1 MKLKELLED
10 VFKDGEKKPYNIPS
24 SVGNI
29 NLIGLKNYTLYGED
43 ELSDIKEKLLEC
55 EEFSEV
61 TELEFMSTPI
71 ISVDGNPLMAQ
82 SFKINDGVRLMGK
95 GYLLSVMLSPE
106 MYDPNKVNQPVK
118 DGACITP
125 TFYNPETFEPTK
137 KIVLTYSPER
147 PANEMG
153 SEELIRQE
161 LHDLLDKVFDN
172 PEEYAVKGERGVL
185 VRGVFEVANTPESG
199 TKVQN
204 LSGIINKQ
212 NNTQDHFLV
221 FYIKK
226 IDEKN
231 IRLEKKVI
239 PIEKKELY
247 LQKFKEDL
255 VPTEEEINNFLEE
268 NK

>member
-10 VFKDGEKKPYNIPS
+10 VFKDGEINPYDTLS
-24 SVGNI
+24 S
-29 NLIGLKNYTLYGED
+29 IGIKNYTLYGEK
-43 ELSDIKEKLLEC
+43 ELSVIKEKLLDC

-61 TELEFMSTPI
+61 TELELVSTPV
-71 ISVDGNPLMAQ
+71 ISVDGNSLMVQ
-82 SFKINDGVRLMGK
+82 SFKISDGVKLMGK
-95 GYLLSVMLSPE
+95 GYLLSVMLSPQ
-106 MYDPNKVNQPVK
+106 MYDPNKVNEPVK

-125 TFYNPETFEPTK
+125 TFYNAETFEPTK

-172 PEEYAVKGERGVL
+172 PEEYVVKGERGVL
-185 VRGVFEVANTPESG
+185 VRGIFEVANTPGSG

-212 NNTQDHFLV
+212 NSIPDHFLV
-221 FYIKK
+221 FYLKK
-226 IDEKN
+226 VDEKN

-247 LQKFKEDL
+247 LQKFKEEL
-255 VPTEEEINNFLEE
+255 IPTEEEINKFLEE
-268 NK
+268 NKQYGN

>member
-10 VFKDGEKKPYNIPS
+10 VFKDGEINSYDTLS
-24 SVGNI
+24 S
-29 NLIGLKNYTLYGED
+29 IGIKNYTLYGEK
-43 ELSDIKEKLLEC
+43 ELSVIKEKLLDC

-61 TELEFMSTPI
+61 TELELVSTPV
-71 ISVDGNPLMAQ
+71 ISVDGNPLMVQ
-82 SFKINDGVRLMGK
+82 SFKISDGVKLMGK

-106 MYDPNKVNQPVK
+106 MYDPNKVNEPVK

-125 TFYNPETFEPTK
+125 TFYNAETFEPTK

-172 PEEYAVKGERGVL
+172 PEEYVVKGERGVL
-185 VRGVFEVANTPESG
+185 VRGVFEVANTPGSG

-212 NNTQDHFLV
+212 NSIPDHFLV
-221 FYIKK
+221 FYLKK
-226 IDEKN
+226 VDEKN

-247 LQKFKEDL
+247 LQKFKEEL
-255 VPTEEEINNFLEE
+255 IPTEEEINKFLEE
-268 NK
+268 NKQYGN

>member
-1 MKLKELLED
+1 
-10 VFKDGEKKPYNIPS
+10 
-24 SVGNI
+24 
-29 NLIGLKNYTLYGED
+29 
-43 ELSDIKEKLLEC
+43 
-55 EEFSEV
+55 
-61 TELEFMSTPI
+61 
-71 ISVDGNPLMAQ
+71 
-82 SFKINDGVRLMGK
+82 
-95 GYLLSVMLSPE
+95 

>member
-1 MKLKELLED
+1 MKLKVLLED
-10 VFKDGEKKPYNIPS
+10 VFKDGEINSYDTLS
-24 SVGNI
+24 S
-29 NLIGLKNYTLYGED
+29 IGIKNYTLYGEK
-43 ELSDIKEKLLEC
+43 ELSVIKEKLLDC

-61 TELEFMSTPI
+61 TELELVSTPV
-71 ISVDGNPLMAQ
+71 ISVDGNPLMVQ
-82 SFKINDGVRLMGK
+82 SFKISDGVKLMGK

-106 MYDPNKVNQPVK
+106 MYDPNKVNEPVK

-125 TFYNPETFEPTK
+125 TFYNAETFEPTK

-172 PEEYAVKGERGVL
+172 PEEYVVKGERGVL
-185 VRGVFEVANTPESG
+185 VRGVFEVANTPGSG

-212 NNTQDHFLV
+212 NSIPDHFLV
-221 FYIKK
+221 FYLKK
-226 IDEKN
+226 VDEKN

-247 LQKFKEDL
+247 LQKFKEEL
-255 VPTEEEINNFLEE
+255 IPTEEEINKFLEE
-268 NK
+268 NKQYGN